1 MSYLFYEEELI
12 GSLFSGVKEMKREVR
27 RTCFEYYSQRLDML
41 DSDMRTFQ
49 AEIPPGI
56 TSPE

>member
-12 GSLFSGVKEMKREVR
+12 GSSLRGVKEMKREVR
-27 RTCFEYYSQRLDML
+27 RPCFEYYSQRLDLL

-56 TSPE
+56 ISPE